1 MQPPVRQFPP
11 SRIEHTPSA
20 SAGQL
25 DPLLQFDSEDRNK
38 NQREQAVVQGG
49 SSAAAA
55 PLPRIDM
62 VVRPQRMLQAA
73 DASTSNARRLAWP
86 VMALATCGG
95 VLAAVILVK
104 TNVPARIPAHTLA
117 PPVAAAG
124 PVATVAPGEIVT
136 EPAAFAPATTGE
148 KALPA
153 PAASPQSPANDARDT
168 ASAESRAVR
177 PTTFYG
183 SLAIDSVPA
192 SARVYIN
199 GKPIGSTPLVLTDLP
214 VGSRAIRL
222 EADGHASWSSTVRVV
237 AGERARVNATLTP
250 SR

>member
-1 MQPPVRQFPP
+1 MQPPVRPFPS
-11 SRIEHTPSA
+11 SRIEQAPST

-25 DPLLQFDSEDRNK
+25 DPLLQFDSEERNT
-38 NQREQAVVQGG
+38 NQREQTVVSAR

-55 PLPRIDM
+55 RLPGIDIA
-62 VVRPQRMLQAA
+62 VRPQRTLAAA
-73 DASTSNARRLAWP
+73 DAPSSSARRLAWP
-86 VMALATCGG
+86 VMALATCVG

-117 PPVAAAG
+117 PSVAAAG
-124 PVATVAPGEIVT
+124 PVATVAPGESVT
-136 EPAAFAPATTGE
+136 EPAAFAPGAAGE
-148 KALPA
+148 KVLPA
-153 PAASPQSPANDARDT
+153 PVPSPQLPANARDAASAV
-168 ASAESRAVR
+168 SRAGR
-177 PTTFYG
+177 PAAFYG
-183 SLAIDSVPA
+183 SLAVDSVPA

-199 GKPIGSTPLVLTDLP
+199 GEPIGSTPLVLTDLP